1 MFIHSFTQ
9 HPFMEPPPH
18 VSGSKEAV
26 ENKTDV
32 AVGQQGHPGLRSL
45 RGPGVYVVESLVGL
59 GLAQGQKLP
68 SEHPHAALGNG
79 SDPFAGGAGTLL
91 ATLGFLY
98 SLVL

>member
-1 MFIHSFTQ
+1 M
-9 HPFMEPPPH
+9 
-18 VSGSKEAV
+18 
-26 ENKTDV
+26 

-79 SDPFAGGAGTLL
+79 SDPFAPLAGGVGTLL